1 MNVPFGVGV
10 KLFITLVTW
19 ILVSSWKVDTL
30 DMPKRVI
37 PVSAQLSTQAA
48 LELPNVFPFSDLA
61 GVSIKILLN
70 SSYIL
75 LQLQCSQILHEE
87 KINEKQLSNFASQ
100 WTQLNLK
107 FDGHGEEHCSQVARG
122 PQNYKKGTQILN

>member
-30 DMPKRVI
+30 DMQKCVT
-37 PVSAQLSTQAA
+37 PVSAQLSTQPA

-61 GVSIKILLN
+61 GVSIKILLS

-75 LQLQCSQILHEE
+75 LQLQCSQILHGE
-87 KINEKQLSNFASQ
+87 KINEKRLSNFASQ
-100 WTQLNLK
+100 WTQLNLN
-107 FDGHGEEHCSQVARG
+107 FDGHGEDHCSQVTRG
-122 PQNYKKGTQILN
+122 PNFEQKGDPNI